1 MVESFNGTQWAYN
14 GPGVLTR
21 SLETK
26 CNTNNNSIM
35 LSERCS
41 GFQVLP
47 AKYCY
52 AIPYPEYAKFFEER
66 YLEEVLRRI
75 EDSIIIHVWNKL
87 SYSIKLSVNS
97 SAAYIHFAKQ
107 YCPKVIEACG
117 EYF

>member
-1 MVESFNGTQWAYN
+1 MDASFNGTLWSYN

-21 SLETK
+21 ILKKK
-26 CNTNNNSIM
+26 CNTTENSKM

-47 AKYCY
+47 TKYCY
-52 AIPYPEYAKFFEER
+52 EIKYHERTKFFEER
-66 YLEEVLRRI
+66 YLEEVLKRI
-75 EDSIIIHVWNKL
+75 EDSIIVHVWNKL

-97 SAAYIHFAKQ
+97 TAAYIHLAKK